1 MKKIFLAIAMFAGL
15 MSSCDMD
22 KTPFGT
28 LDDET
33 GIEKLSDIES
43 FRNNLY
49 SSLRSKTAGSWVRSQ
64 EIQMDLFHG
73 LKNNGNNDGDFSN
86 GTMTSAD
93 QDVEAFWESTYSTI
107 NQANFLIEKIDNF
120 VAAGVPEADIIAYN
134 RYKAEACF
142 TRAFCY
148 TWLADHFCA
157 NITSANA
164 QTPAM
169 GIPLKLKYEPSA
181 DRSTYPGRSTLQETF
196 EVIDNDLKI
205 AYDGLKA
212 WAEADAKNA
221 PKQEDAYLS
230 YLTVAAMQAR
240 VALLKGDNATAYAK
254 ATEVINSKVYELT
267 DIADYGR
274 LWSEDTGKEIIF
286 RPVMTNTEGLVSTGG
301 TYYLSDNEESAYFIP
316 TFDILNMYD
325 DEDVRFS
332 SFFTVYKS
340 LKVDGQAY
348 EAYVFNKFPG
358 NEALKTGTQRN
369 FCNMMKPF
377 RLSEMYLI
385 AAETASSD
393 NEAATYL
400 NALRA
405 KRIEGY
411 ENEPLSGQA
420 LKSAVRTERFKELVG
435 EGFRMSDLRR
445 WHIGFSRNP
454 EHPENPS
461 LIEII
466 TSIGLNVTYVA
477 DDYRYVW
484 PIPAVE
490 IQTNPQLDGQQ
501 NPGY

>member
-1 MKKIFLAIAMFAGL
+1 MVFAGL
-15 MSSCDMD
+15 MSSCDMET
-22 KTPFGT
+22 KPFGT

-33 GIEKLSDIES
+33 GVEKLADVES

-49 SSLRSKTAGSWVRSQ
+49 SALRGKTAGSWIRSQ
-64 EIQMDLFHG
+64 EIQMDIFHG

-86 GTMTSAD
+86 GTINSAD
-93 QDVEAFWESTYSTI
+93 QDVEDFWASMYSTI
-107 NQANFLIEKIDNF
+107 NQANFIIEKIDNF
-120 VAAGVPEADIIAYN
+120 VAAGVDEKDLLAYN

-148 TWLADHFCA
+148 TWLADHFCV
-157 NITSANA
+157 NISSANA

-181 DRSTYPGRSTLQETF
+181 NRGTYPGRSTLQETF
-196 EVIDNDLKI
+196 DVIDSDLAT

-212 WAEADAKNA
+212 WAAADTKNA
-221 PKQEDAYLS
+221 PVVEDAYLN
-230 YLTVAAMQAR
+230 YLTVAALQAR
-240 VALLKGDNATAYAK
+240 VALLKADKATAYAK
-254 ATEVINSKVYELT
+254 ATEVINSGVYSLT
-267 DIADYGR
+267 EIADYSK
-274 LWSEDTGKEIIF
+274 LWSEDTGSEIIF

-301 TYYLSDNEESAYFIP
+301 TYFLSDNEESAYFIP
-316 TFDILNMYD
+316 TDDALLIYD
-325 DEDVRFS
+325 DNDIRFDA
-332 SFFTVYKS
+332 FFTVYQS
-340 LKVDGQAY
+340 LKVDGVAY
-348 EAYVFNKFPG
+348 PCYVFNKFPG

-385 AAETASSD
+385 AAETAAD
-393 NEAATYL
+393 ANTAATYL
-400 NALRA
+400 KALRA
-405 KRIEGY
+405 KRLVGY
-411 ENEPLSGQA
+411 DAANDVLSA
-420 LKSAVRTERFKELVG
+420 SNITTAVREERFKELMG

-445 WHIGFSRNP
+445 WHVGFERNP
-454 EHPENPS
+454 EHVENPD
-461 LIEII
+461 LVDII
-466 TSIGLNVTYVA
+466 TAIGLNVTYVA